1 MVETQLDE
9 ISSATENISD
19 PDKRNEAL
27 YDTYLAAKE
36 TAKNAPAAVTAA
48 EAAYFTAIEGSDGY
62 ATRLHTQL
70 QTEAVQVKT
79 RLVAARVTDTAR
91 ITAALET
98 YKTTAHYAANIDG
111 VVLAQLNDVIAMA
124 DAVDAGKDAQV
135 TNDRKSTFLNTER
148 STVATWDSYLTIA
161 LWVLSAVYA
170 KSNLLPE
177 LKNPLPW
184 VMFALI
190 ATSPWLLGIVGW
202 VVGRRIPPFNAYT
215 TFSA

>member
-1 MVETQLDE
+1 MEDKLDE

-19 PDKRNEAL
+19 PTRRNASL
-27 YDTYLAAKE
+27 YTTYLAAKE
-36 TAKNAPAAVTAA
+36 NAKNAPAAMAAA
-48 EAAYFTAIEGSDGY
+48 EAAYYTAVEGSDGY
-62 ATRLHTQL
+62 ATRLRAQQ
-70 QTEAVQVKT
+70 QTEAAQVKT
-79 RLVAARVTDTAR
+79 RLVAARAADNALVTTA
-91 ITAALET
+91 LDT
-98 YKTTAHYAANIDG
+98 YKTTAHYAANLDG
-111 VVLAQLNDVIAMA
+111 VVLAQLNDVIALA

-170 KSNLLPE
+170 KSHVLPQ
-177 LKNPLPW
+177 LKNPVPW
-184 VMFALI
+184 AMFALI